1 MPDDVPATPA
11 LPVLDHVAVGTKTLD
26 DGWQLFGG
34 LLGGA
39 WAYGGYSPGFWW
51 GQLGFS
57 AGPKV
62 ELLTPTVGPDAAFL
76 ERFLAERGPGVHHLN
91 FVVPAIEVTLGKVRA
106 LGIEPVG
113 IRLQNPRWKEAF
125 LHPSDAY
132 GTVIQVAEQERPPEP
147 SSPPAGLGE
156 PGRSCA
162 LSLIEQRVADIDGA
176 VRLFREALDGEVM
189 SQRETPDGPVAELGW
204 PNLARLRLVQSAA
217 DGPGSMGSGQ
227 GIRRLRFTRNDGC
240 FGPADLEEAAA
251 LARRLGVTLQLGE
264 ANQ

>member
-1 MPDDVPATPA
+1 MPDDAPRADA
-11 LPVLDHVAVGTKTLD
+11 QPVLDHVAVGTKTLE

-62 ELLTPTVGPDAAFL
+62 ELLTPTIGADAAFL

-91 FVVPAIEVTLGKVRA
+91 FIVPAIEVTLGKVRA

-113 IRLQNPRWKEAF
+113 IRLGNPRWKEAF
-125 LHPSDAY
+125 LHPGDAY
-132 GTVIQVAEQERPPEP
+132 GTVVQVAEQERPPEP
-147 SSPPAGLGE
+147 SSPPAALGE

-162 LSLIEQRVADIDGA
+162 LSLVEQRVADIDGA
-176 VRLFREALDGEVM
+176 VRLFRDALDGEVV
-189 SQRETPDGPVAELGW
+189 SQRDTPDGLVAELSW

-217 DGPGSMGSGQ
+217 DGSASMRPEQ
-227 GIRRLRFTRNDGC
+227 GIRRLRFTRDDGT
-240 FGPADLEEAAA
+240 FGPAEVEKAAV
-251 LARRLGVTLQLGE
+251 LARRLGVPLQLGE
-264 ANQ
+264 VDW